1 MISGDYILSL
11 HQRIVNHENDG
22 DAPVPAPRAKESV
35 VIDPKTEKVVQKSVL
50 FTEDYNE
57 ERKEAVEENHEENN
71 NNLAQASY
79 EDERSQLDFESIVR
93 QVWPGIPPFRYIDTL
108 HAEHGQAQRGEEE
121 D

>member
-11 HQRIVNHENDG
+11 HQRVVKHENDG

-71 NNLAQASY
+71 NNVAQASY

-93 QVWPGIPPFRYIDTL
+93 QV
-108 HAEHGQAQRGEEE
+108 
-121 D
+121 